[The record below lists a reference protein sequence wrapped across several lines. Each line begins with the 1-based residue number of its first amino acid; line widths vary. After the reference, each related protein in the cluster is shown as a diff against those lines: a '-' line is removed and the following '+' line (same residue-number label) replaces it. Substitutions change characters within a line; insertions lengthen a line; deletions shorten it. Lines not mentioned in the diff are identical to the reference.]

1 MQDPSLTLPNDGHI
15 AYGRRLAGIV
25 LVALLAL
32 VVDQVTKWLILNVVM
47 QPPRTIPLAPFF
59 NLVLGL
65 NTGVSFG
72 IFRETLGEQPMM
84 VVLLTGAI
92 VAALL
97 ISAWRAENR
106 LERHGLSLVAGGALG
121 NIFDRWRQGGVTDF
135 LDFHWAGWHWP
146 TFNMADVAIVL
157 GVAAILL
164 AGLRSPTIQAQAGGT
179 A

>member
-1 MQDPSLTLPNDGHI
+1 MKVWT
-15 AYGRRLAGIV
+15 RLVG
-25 LVALLAL
+25 LVAVVVLAL
-32 VVDQVTKWLILNVVM
+32 AVDQVTKWLILNVVM
-47 QPPRTIPLAPFF
+47 QPPRTIPLAPFL

-72 IFRETLGEQPMM
+72 MFSSTFGDQPMT

-97 ISAWRAENR
+97 VWAWRTDDIRER
-106 LERHGLSLVAGGALG
+106 LGLSLVAGGALG
-121 NIFDRWRQGGVTDF
+121 NIVDRWRQGGVTDF

-157 GVAAILL
+157 GVSVMLV
-164 AGLRSPTIQAQAGGT
+164 AGLRSPKIKTQAGG
-179 A
+179 AA